1 MNKVIGLVSK
11 VMVATV
17 VLSAVAGC
25 NRIPFLGR
33 QTSNQVV
40 RDASQ
45 DSQTGQTETGVR
57 TQPANQQAQNPQTD
71 TQNQDVTIDPEAP
84 NTDDGTGNNSGVSAL
99 W

>member
-40 RDASQ
+40 QDASQ
-45 DSQTGQTETGVR
+45 DTQTGQTGER
-57 TQPANQQAQNPQTD
+57 IQPANQQAQNPQTG
-71 TQNQDVTIDPEAP
+71 TQGQDVTIDPEAP
-84 NTDDGTGNNSGVSAL
+84 NTSDGTGDEAGVSAL